1 MKKFFYENGAL
12 SGWRIAF
19 LTLLLLWC
27 ASLFFKNAV
36 YQISFAALN
45 LLFLAHLLYFKNYE
59 ILSEILKK
67 TRFIA
72 ICFVCLVATLA
83 ISNLLNE
90 AVISKKAW
98 QGTLFFVLRYGTI
111 FLTLCY
117 FYKLKFFDQNAVFA
131 FLFVG
136 LGILSVSVI
145 YQLVSST
152 DAIVFSSDSVR
163 GGLSGSLSNRNILGL
178 FMGFGLCLSAV
189 AIRRPLAL
197 KFVALFLF
205 AFFMIFSFSRAAWVG
220 AFCALAFYGMLNL
233 KSLNKK

>member
-1 MKKFFYENGAL
+1 MKKFFYENAP

-72 ICFVCLVATLA
+72 ICVICVVATLA

-90 AVISKKAW
+90 AVIS
-98 QGTLFFVLRYGTI
+98 
-111 FLTLCY
+111 
-117 FYKLKFFDQNAVFA
+117 
-131 FLFVG
+131 
-136 LGILSVSVI
+136 
-145 YQLVSST
+145 
-152 DAIVFSSDSVR
+152 
-163 GGLSGSLSNRNILGL
+163 
-178 FMGFGLCLSAV
+178 
-189 AIRRPLAL
+189 
-197 KFVALFLF
+197 
-205 AFFMIFSFSRAAWVG
+205 
-220 AFCALAFYGMLNL
+220 
-233 KSLNKK
+233 